1 MARSKPA
8 QTPQAKRRAN
18 TEARLLAA
26 LDRLCRSHPRPTVMD
41 LSRDSGVGRNA
52 IYKNHPT
59 VLAALR
65 DLPRRNQNAK
75 TNPPSSQRA
84 IMLEIAALKTQLHQL
99 TTENAGLL
107 KRARDAEHKAE
118 RLTKQAA
125 ELLRKLNSTQVSV
138 LHAVGA
144 DRCGTSR

>member
-1 MARSKPA
+1 MRSKPA
-8 QTPQAKRRAN
+8 QTPQTKRRAN

-26 LDRLCRSHPRPTVMD
+26 LDRLRRSHPRPTVMD

-65 DLPRRNQNAK
+65 DVPRRNQDAK
-75 TNPPSSQRA
+75 IKPPSSQRA
-84 IMLEIAALKTQLHQL
+84 IRLEITALKTQLQHL
-99 TTENAGLL
+99 TTENAELL
-107 KRARDAEHKAE
+107 KRARDAEHRAE

-125 ELLRKLNSTQVSV
+125 ELLRKLNSTHVSI

-144 DRCGTSR
+144 ETCGTSH

>member
-1 MARSKPA
+1 MVRSKPA
-8 QTPQAKRRAN
+8 RTPQAKRRAN

-26 LDRLCRSHPRPTVMD
+26 LDRLRRTHPRPTVMD
-41 LSRDSGVGRNA
+41 LSRNSGVGRNA

-65 DLPRRNQNAK
+65 DVPRQKQDTRVK
-75 TNPPSSQRA
+75 IPSSQSAMR
-84 IMLEIAALKTQLHQL
+84 LEIAALKTQVQQL
-99 TTENAGLL
+99 STENARLL

-125 ELLRKLNSTQVSV
+125 ELLRKLNSTQVGV
-138 LHAVGA
+138 LHVVRA
-144 DRCGTSR
+144 DKCGTKR